1 MTHEVFTDLN
11 FADDDSTMA
20 EMLVIIMHKESY
32 QLGLE
37 INWNKIKIQAP
48 ESFQGSPSMV
58 L

>member
-1 MTHEVFTDLN
+1 
-11 FADDDSTMA
+11 MA
-20 EMLVIIMHKESY
+20 EMLEVIIFALEIMHEESS

-48 ESFQGSPSMV
+48 ESFQGAPSMV